1 MIPFDYITEWR
12 ATAPWVQDAQVEQ
25 DLVLSRALVA
35 IFQAPDLAGFLAF
48 RGGSALYKLHL
59 TPAARYSEDLDFV
72 QTTPG
77 PIGAV
82 LDAVRGALDSW
93 LGMPRRSLKE
103 GGATL
108 TYRMESEGAPALPM
122 RLKIEIN
129 SREHFSV
136 FRIERRDFTVDS
148 RWFAGS
154 ASIPT
159 YTLDELLGTKL
170 RALYQ
175 RRKGRDL
182 FDLWLAQG
190 RAPVDPERVIACF
203 LQYLGHAGLTVSR
216 AEFEANLEA
225 KTADP
230 RFLGDIAPLL
240 SPRCPWD
247 PAAATRY
254 VRDELLAR
262 LPGDPW
268 RGGSGGGE
276 APR

>member
-35 IFQAPDLAGFLAF
+35 IFQAPALASSLAF

-182 FDLWLAQG
+182 FDLWLAHG

-230 RFLGDIAPLL
+230 RFLDDIVPLL

>member
-35 IFQAPDLAGFLAF
+35 IFQAPALASSLAF

-136 FRIERRDFTVDS
+136 LSIERRDFTVDS

-247 PAAATRY
+247 PVAATHY

-268 RGGSGGGE
+268 KGGSGGGG

>member
-12 ATAPWVQDAQVEQ
+12 ATAPWIQDAQVEQ

-35 IFQAPDLAGFLAF
+35 LFQAPPLARSLAF
-48 RGGSALYKLHL
+48 RGGTALYKLHL
-59 TPAARYSEDLDFV
+59 TPAARYSEDIDLV

-77 PIGAV
+77 PIGEV

-93 LGMPRRSLKE
+93 LGTPRRALKE

-108 TYRMESEGAPALPM
+108 TYRMESEGPPTLPM

-136 FRIERRDFTVDS
+136 FGLEQHDFAVDS

-159 YTLDELLGTKL
+159 YALDELLGTKL

-175 RRKGRDL
+175 RKKGRDL
-182 FDLWLAQG
+182 FDLWLAQA
-190 RAPVDPERVIACF
+190 RAPVDPDRVIACF
-203 LQYLGHAGLTVSR
+203 LQYLGHGGSRVSR

-225 KTADP
+225 KASDP
-230 RFLGDIAPLL
+230 RFLDDIAPLL

-247 PAAATRY
+247 PTDAARY

-262 LPGDPW
+262 LPGHPW
-268 RGGSGGGE
+268 RGSDRGEGG
-276 APR
+276 PR

>member
-136 FRIERRDFTVDS
+136 LSIERRDFTVDS

-182 FDLWLAQG
+182 FDLWLAQV
-190 RAPVDPERVIACF
+190 RASVDPERVVASF
-203 LQYLGHAGLTVSR
+203 LQYLGQAGLTVSR
-216 AEFEANLEA
+216 AEFEANLE
-225 KTADP
+225 D
-230 RFLGDIAPLL
+230 GPLL
-240 SPRCPWD
+240 AESQVLHSECG
-247 PAAATRY
+247 AALEQLPEEAVTSCSTRI
-254 VRDELLAR
+254 
-262 LPGDPW
+262 
-268 RGGSGGGE
+268 E
-276 APR
+276 APV

>member
-1 MIPFDYITEWR
+1 VIPFDYITEWR
-12 ATAPWVQDAQVEQ
+12 ASAPWVQDAQVEQ

-35 IFQAPDLAGFLAF
+35 IFQAPTLDSLLAF
-48 RGGSALYKLHL
+48 RGGTALYKLYL

-72 QTTPG
+72 QTIPG
-77 PIGAV
+77 SIGEV
-82 LDAVRGALDSW
+82 LDAVRDALDSW
-93 LGMPRRSLKE
+93 LGTPRRSLKE

-108 TYRMESEGAPALPM
+108 TYRMESEGDPPLPM

-136 FRIERRDFTVDS
+136 FGIERRDFAVDS
-148 RWFAGS
+148 RWFKGS

-159 YTLDELLGTKL
+159 YALDELLGTKL

-190 RAPVDPERVIACF
+190 RASVDPERVVACF
-203 LQYLGHAGLTVSR
+203 LQYLGHARLMVSR
-216 AEFEANLEA
+216 AEFEENLEA

-230 RFLGDIAPLL
+230 RFLDDIAPLL
-240 SPRCPWD
+240 SPRCRWD
-247 PAAATRY
+247 PVDATRY
-254 VRDELLAR
+254 VREELLVR

-268 RGGSGGGE
+268 RGGSGGGR

>member
-35 IFQAPDLAGFLAF
+35 IFQAPAMASFLAF

-82 LDAVRGALDSW
+82 LDALRGALDSW

-182 FDLWLAQG
+182 FDLWLAQD

-268 RGGSGGGE
+268 RGGGGGGE

>member
-12 ATAPWVQDAQVEQ
+12 ATAPWVQDVQVEQ

-35 IFQAPDLAGFLAF
+35 IFQAPTLASSFAF
-48 RGGSALYKLHL
+48 RGGTALYKLHL
-59 TPAARYSEDLDFV
+59 APAARYSEDIDFV

-82 LDAVRGALDSW
+82 LDAVRRALDSW
-93 LGMPRRSLKE
+93 LGMPRRSIKQ

-108 TYRMESEGAPALPM
+108 TYRLTSEGSPPVPM

-136 FRIERRDFTVDS
+136 FGIERREFTVDS
-148 RWFAGS
+148 RWFAGT

-159 YTLDELLGTKL
+159 YALDELLGTKL

-182 FDLWLAQG
+182 FDLWFAQG
-190 RAPVDPERVIACF
+190 RAPVDPQRVVACF
-203 LQYLGHAGLTVSR
+203 LQYLGHAGSRVSR
-216 AEFEANLEA
+216 AEFEA

-230 RFLGDIAPLL
+230 RFLNDIAPLL
-240 SPRCPWD
+240 SPRRPWD

-254 VRDELLAR
+254 VRGELLAR

-268 RGGSGGGE
+268 RGCSGGGE

>member
-1 MIPFDYITEWR
+1 VIPFDYITEWR

-35 IFQAPDLAGFLAF
+35 IFQAPTLASSLAF

-82 LDAVRGALDSW
+82 LDAVRGTLDSW

-108 TYRMESEGAPALPM
+108 TYRMESEGASPLPM

-129 SREHFSV
+129 SREHFSA
-136 FRIERRDFTVDS
+136 FDLERRDFTVDS
-148 RWFAGS
+148 RWFADS

-159 YTLDELLGTKL
+159 YALDELLGL
-170 RALYQ
+170 F
-175 RRKGRDL
+175 RD
-182 FDLWLAQG
+182 
-190 RAPVDPERVIACF
+190 
-203 LQYLGHAGLTVSR
+203 
-216 AEFEANLEA
+216 
-225 KTADP
+225 
-230 RFLGDIAPLL
+230 
-240 SPRCPWD
+240 
-247 PAAATRY
+247 
-254 VRDELLAR
+254 
-262 LPGDPW
+262 
-268 RGGSGGGE
+268 
-276 APR
+276 